1 VVADVLCLAV
11 FGWRSRVVS
20 SSSWCWL
27 RGLGVGVVVMG
38 DERISESLSSAQTT
52 SII

>member
-1 VVADVLCLAV
+1 MRLAV

-20 SSSWCWL
+20 PSSWHWL
-27 RGLGVGVVVMG
+27 KDLGVGLVEMD
-38 DERISESLSSAQTT
+38 DERSSEFLSSAQTI